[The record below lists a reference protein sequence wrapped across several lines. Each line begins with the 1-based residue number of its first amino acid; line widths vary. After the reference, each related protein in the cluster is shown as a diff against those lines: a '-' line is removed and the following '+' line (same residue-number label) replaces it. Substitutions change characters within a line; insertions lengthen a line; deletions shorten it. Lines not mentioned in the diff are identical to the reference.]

1 MLNNIVT
8 LKYGLEV
15 TRGHSNWYHSK
26 TSVWFLSYY
35 FIRGFAARGN
45 DAGSQGRCARLAS
58 PRARKAARSFA
69 ATHGRVHVPT
79 TINIEMAPSSM
90 FSAIKRNIG

>member
-1 MLNNIVT
+1 MGWKSLAVIQT
-8 LKYGLEV
+8 GTIQKLQCGFHPIILYAALLRAAM
-15 TRGHSNWYHSK
+15 TRARK
-26 TSVWFLSYY
+26 
-35 FIRGFAARGN
+35 AA
-45 DAGSQGRCARLAS
+45 GRRVRLAS